1 MNTNRQIL
9 INILYRVFSW
19 ICQSLLQGFITVV
32 ARICQKWSC
41 ISRPLPNQ
49 TKLKISKLIEVFASA
64 VELMWHGL
72 FENTNSVIL
81 MSGFGLDINFICS
94 TWQSKVAFFALIGK
108 ILWNWRLNKG
118 FWFNKSTKVTK

>member
-49 TKLKISKLIEVFASA
+49 IRSDQEFEVFASS
-64 VELMWHGL
+64 VELK
-72 FENTNSVIL
+72 I
-81 MSGFGLDINFICS
+81 
-94 TWQSKVAFFALIGK
+94 AFLVHQFP
-108 ILWNWRLNKG
+108 
-118 FWFNKSTKVTK
+118 V